1 MPRRRAYM
9 RKKPVAIRGVIIP
22 ADWDEAGNVTEV
34 AISAQNEVEYRI
46 DLVARGKELMAFLNR
61 EVEVSGKVAE
71 SRQGKTIVI
80 IDYSLL

>member
-1 MPRRRAYM
+1 M
-9 RKKPVAIRGVIIP
+9 RKKPLAIRGVIIP
-22 ADWDEAGNVTEV
+22 VDWDEAGNVTEV
-34 AISAQNEVEYRI
+34 AISAQNEIEYRI

-71 SRQGKTIVI
+71 SGQGKTIAI